1 MSTLVN
7 EMYSGSL
14 PLLGRTVIMTDAE
27 TINSE
32 NVVSILSEALFKHEK
47 NRLEIDYLYRYYK
60 GYHPILERTKDVRPE
75 ICNKVVENRAN
86 EIVSF
91 KVGYLMG
98 EPVQYVSRGEL
109 NEGVEILNNYV
120 FSEDKASLD
129 KELAEWF
136 TICGTA
142 YRMILPDPIGEEDE
156 CPFEIYTLDPRYSF
170 VVYQNGL
177 GNKPLMG
184 VKYIVREDNNEK
196 VYSVYTETEY
206 FEIVNNSITKHSY
219 HLLGGVP
226 IIEYPA
232 NNARLGAFEP
242 VLSLMDCLDSI
253 QSNRMDGIEQFIQS
267 FMLFKGVDIDLDDFK
282 SLKDLGALKVPSDG
296 DVSLLTSELNQGQTQ
311 TLVDDIYKAILEIC
325 GMPSQG
331 DGSTGDSSNNGAV
344 ILKNGWQ
351 SAEARAKDTEL
362 NFKKAEKKFLKLAIY
377 LCNSLR
383 KLDLKLSQIEIRFTR
398 RNYEN
403 ISEKASVLIQ
413 LLSND
418 KVHPK
423 LAFEHSG
430 LFTDP
435 DVAYK
440 MSEDYYNEVQE
451 KEQEELSSYI
461 DDATNQTKLDIETGD
476 DGNTL

>member
-440 MSEDYYNEVQE
+440 MSEDYYKEVQE
-451 KEQEELSSYI
+451 KEQEELTSYI
-461 DDATNQTKLDIETGD
+461 NDATNQTKLDIETGD

>member
-109 NEGVEILNNYV
+109 NEGVEILNDYV

-142 YRMILPDPIGEEDE
+142 YRMVLPDPIGEEDE

-296 DVSLLTSELNQGQTQ
+296 DVTLLTSELNQGQTQ

-362 NFKKAEKKFLKLAIY
+362 NFKKSEKKFLKLAIY

-440 MSEDYYNEVQE
+440 MSEDYYKEVQE

-461 DDATNQTKLDIETGD
+461 DNATNQTKLDIETGG

>member
-7 EMYSGSL
+7 EIYSGSL

-451 KEQEELSSYI
+451 KEQQELSSYI

>member
-440 MSEDYYNEVQE
+440 MSEDYYKEVQE